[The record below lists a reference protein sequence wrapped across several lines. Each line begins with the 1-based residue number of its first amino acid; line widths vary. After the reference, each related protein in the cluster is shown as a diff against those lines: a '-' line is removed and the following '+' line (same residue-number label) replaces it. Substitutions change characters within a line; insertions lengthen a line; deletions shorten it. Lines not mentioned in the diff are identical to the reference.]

1 MLLLYFY
8 IFLGIINKHAIP
20 FYKKKY
26 KSKIINSDTINSEI
40 NFNINNEVSNEVS
53 NELNNEVIN
62 EVSNELNNYENE
74 GFSNKILCTFYQLCI
89 VTLLIYNPIYY
100 LVNNNNINNIGFI
113 VYKINYIGQYLF
125 LYINFNKIL
134 KYKYLENEYF
144 YNIVFTFQFFILFI
158 LGIFYYLHFKLNPLF
173 CSDYFIHNLLLI
185 ISEFY
190 GIYIYINSILYFIL
204 IFIKLLQDIYL
215 LNQKINDNILN
226 NNKKGLIK
234 IFYNIIHLKN
244 IVTYTINDF
253 NHILNIFTLIN
264 LFSIGLLYH
273 IYTDL
278 LFLQK
283 IYFYILCGFFII
295 IELICLSIIIWIS
308 NIRTNMFTKIYNPL
322 FVNNFIKKYDI
333 NTFNDNFTIELNTQN
348 IDITHNTLL
357 NILEENSTSVD
368 WIILNITLNSKWVN
382 FDLFGF
388 EIYSVNCVSKIIFVI
403 SLFYKIINL

>member
-8 IFLGIINKHAIP
+8 IFLGIINKHSIP

-26 KSKIINSDTINSEI
+26 NSKIINSEV
-40 NFNINNEVSNEVS
+40 INNEINEINMEINNETNMEVNNETSNETS
-53 NELNNEVIN
+53 NV
-62 EVSNELNNYENE
+62 ENE
-74 GFSNKILCTFYQLCI
+74 DFSNKILCNFYQICI
-89 VTLLIYNPIYY
+89 FTLLIYNPIYY
-100 LVNNNNINNIGFI
+100 LIYNDNVSNIGFI

-125 LYINFNKIL
+125 LYVNFNKIL

-144 YNIVFTFQFFILFI
+144 YNILCIFQIIILGI
-158 LGIFYYLHFKLNPLF
+158 LGIFYYLHFTLNPLF

-190 GIYIYINSILYFIL
+190 GIYIYVNSILYFIL
-204 IFIKLLQDIYL
+204 IFIKLLQDIYI

-264 LFSIGLLYH
+264 LFSLGLLYH

-278 LFLQK
+278 LVLQK
-283 IYFYILCGFFII
+283 TYFYILCGFFIV
-295 IELICLSIIIWIS
+295 IETICLSIIIWIS
-308 NIRTNMFTKIYNPL
+308 KIRTNMFTKIYNPL

-333 NTFNDNFTIELNTQN
+333 NTFNDNFSIELNTQN

-388 EIYSVNCVSKIIFVI
+388 EIYSINCVSKIIFII
-403 SLFYKIINL
+403 SIFYKIINL